1 MGLTMQTC
9 AQQSPLGN
17 GKVTIIYKVTTMYTV
32 QVNFAENLRQ
42 LKILGSCLVTVK
54 YWVTAIYRAV
64 IYSFD
69 YIIIHC

>member
-1 MGLTMQTC
+1 MGLTMKTC

-17 GKVTIIYKVTTMYTV
+17 GKVTANVHE
-32 QVNFAENLRQ
+32 VNFAENVRQ

-64 IYSFD
+64 IYYNSLLTLF
-69 YIIIHC
+69 